1 MSNKTTSEKDRPGV
15 LGRKAFEAITAVE
28 GLRLSEASRSRV
40 SKLLASSLSPDQR
53 RAAVVRAYR
62 GQKGGK

>member
-1 MSNKTTSEKDRPGV
+1 MSKKTTHEKDRPRV
-15 LGRKAFEAITAVE
+15 LGRKVFEAITAVE

-40 SKLLASSLSPDQR
+40 SKLLASGLSPDER

-62 GQKGGK
+62 GQKGGR